1 MHIQKKKKER
11 EKPETFC
18 YDISR
23 KSIVS
28 LVCYF
33 YRKLQPYRKRG
44 ILSERTATVKR
55 VRVNLK
61 GIVCKI
67 VEILTGKKWRFDVS
81 IIGIKSRGQEMVLE
95 E

>member
-1 MHIQKKKKER
+1 M
-11 EKPETFC
+11 
-18 YDISR
+18 
-23 KSIVS
+23 
-28 LVCYF
+28 
-33 YRKLQPYRKRG
+33 
-44 ILSERTATVKR
+44 KR